1 MSGLFVMYGL
11 FGAPCGVVVQR
22 DSRLHTPQE
31 FGGTE
36 VLRYTEAMYVTLV
49 GQYINL
55 AGAKTSS
62 GGNPPRGIWY
72 RSYDSILL
80 ASR

>member
-1 MSGLFVMYGL
+1 MSGLLVMYGL

-31 FGGTE
+31 FGDTS
-36 VLRYTEAMYVTLV
+36 VLRYTEGYVTLV
-49 GQYINL
+49 DQYINL
-55 AGAKTSS
+55 ANAKTSS